1 MDYIIKLEQMMEEN
15 NGFLTAGEVTKL
27 NIPRIYLK
35 ELLKRGMVTK
45 LERGIYLKKG
55 SKDDVLYRTQAKY
68 GKIVYSHET
77 ALYLNK
83 ILKKEPPMISATIN
97 TGYNPNTIKR
107 RGMKIYTIKPE
118 LCSYGMIEVP
128 SKSGNIIR
136 TYDVKRTICDLI
148 RSRSH
153 IDKKLMAQT
162 LRDFVKKNPEEIED
176 LREYAEK
183 FRIGKILDNYLS
195 VLIL

>member
-1 MDYIIKLEQMMEEN
+1 MDYIVKLEEIMEEN
-15 NGFLTAGEVTKL
+15 NGFLTAEKVTKS

-35 ELLKRGMVTK
+35 EMVNRGIVTK

-55 SKDDVLYRTQAKY
+55 MKDDLLYRTQAKY

-77 ALYLNK
+77 ALYLNH
-83 ILKKEPPMISATIN
+83 ILKKEPQIISATIN
-97 TGYNPNTIKR
+97 TGYNPNTIKS
-107 RGMKIYTIKPE
+107 RGMKIYTIKEE
-118 LCSYGMIEVP
+118 LCDYGLIEIP
-128 SKSGNIIR
+128 SKSGNMIR
-136 TYDVKRTICDLI
+136 TYDLKRTICDLI

-162 LRDFVKKNPEEIED
+162 LQDFVKKNPQEID
-176 LREYAEK
+176 SLKEYAEK
-183 FRIGKILDNYLS
+183 FRIAKILDNYLS